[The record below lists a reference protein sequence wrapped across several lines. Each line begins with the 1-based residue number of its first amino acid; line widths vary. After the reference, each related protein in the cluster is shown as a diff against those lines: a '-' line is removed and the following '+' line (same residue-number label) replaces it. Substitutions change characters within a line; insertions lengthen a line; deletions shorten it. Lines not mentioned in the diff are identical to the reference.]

1 MHISLIALTGFAIAI
16 AFSALLIATSSIPS
30 RSKAAAQSSMT
41 NARLGSELYDF
52 STKKLFNQINY
63 SKYVQMKLIFVKGK

>member
-1 MHISLIALTGFAIAI
+1 M

-41 NARLGSELYDF
+41 NARLGSELCDF
-52 STKKLFNQINY
+52 STEIIELSEK
-63 SKYVQMKLIFVKGK
+63 

>member
-41 NARLGSELYDF
+41 NARLGSELCDF
-52 STKKLFNQINY
+52 STEIIELSEK
-63 SKYVQMKLIFVKGK
+63 